1 MALSTLFRTLA
12 STLLVPAL
20 TSSAAFAGTLYVDVN
35 RTTGANN
42 GATWS
47 DAFQGVDGLQ
57 NALTAAVAG
66 DQIWVAAGVYKP
78 TTTTTRTIYFQ
89 LKNGVEVYGG
99 FDGTESSLAQRS
111 VATNVTTLSADLLG
125 NDGSSAFGDNSFHV
139 VQGGGTNAT
148 AVLDGF
154 VVTGGNA
161 NSGASNQDRGGGILC
176 LSGASPTIR
185 SCTFTANRCTF
196 GGGAGYINAS
206 SPTFLDCVFDANV
219 GGSFGGAFD
228 MASGVAATFNRCV
241 FRNNTAA
248 RAGAIEIF
256 GSSPVKVWNSLFH
269 NNTSTGSG
277 GGGAIFVSSSTPG
290 IRNCTIVFNSATAN
304 AAGGI
309 LGTGGTVVNC
319 VVFGNTGS
327 GGSSGQ
333 AAQLSPSTM
342 NVTYTLTS
350 TGFTGT
356 GNVTAT
362 PLFDTCGPFQYRLTT
377 SSPGIDA
384 GSNAGVVVAAGSN
397 DLAGAPRFGDSA
409 LVADSGAGSAPLV
422 DMGAFESSDCNG
434 NSVADWCDLATGT
447 SFDVNANGVPD
458 DCECQGGAPP
468 VVYCTAKVNS
478 QFCLPAISAS
488 GFASLT
494 LPAPFVI
501 SATNILNQKQGLLF
515 YGYGAAAG
523 SFQGGFLCMTT
534 PLRRTN
540 AQNSGGS
547 AGGSDCTGVFSFD
560 FNAYLASGVDP
571 LLVVGQQVNAQYW
584 SRDPQDPFTTNL
596 TNAVQFAICQ

>member
-1 MALSTLFRTLA
+1 MALPTLFRTYA
-12 STLLVPAL
+12 CTLLAPAL
-20 TSSAAFAGTLYVDVN
+20 LSAAAFAGTLYVDVN
-35 RTTGANN
+35 RTTGAGN
-42 GATWS
+42 GASWA
-47 DAFQGVDGLQ
+47 DAYQGVDGLQ
-57 NALTAAVAG
+57 NALAAAVAG
-66 DQIWVAAGVYKP
+66 DQIWVATGVYKP

-99 FDGTESSLAQRS
+99 FNGTESALAQRNL
-111 VATNVTTLSADLLG
+111 VTNVTTLSADLLG
-125 NDGSSAFGDNSFHV
+125 NDGSAAFGDNSYHV
-139 VQGGGTNAT
+139 VHGAGTNAT

-161 NSGASNQDRGGGILC
+161 NLGASNQDRGGGILC

-185 SCTFTANRCTF
+185 NCTFSANRCTF
-196 GGGAGYINAS
+196 GGGAGYINSS
-206 SPTFLDCVFDANV
+206 SPTFLDCVFDGNV

-228 MASGVAATFNRCV
+228 MATSVAATFNRCV

-256 GSSPVKVWNSLFH
+256 GSSPVRVWNCLFY

-277 GGGAIFVSSSTPG
+277 GGGAIFVSGSTPG

-304 AAGGI
+304 ATGGI

-333 AAQLSPSTM
+333 AAQISPSTM

-350 TGFTGT
+350 TGFTGA

-362 PLFDTCGPFQYRLTT
+362 PLFDTCGPFPHRLTT
-377 SSPGIDA
+377 NSPGVDA
-384 GSNAGVVVAAGSN
+384 GSNAGVTATVTT
-397 DLAGAPRFGDSA
+397 DLANAPRFGDSV
-409 LVADSGAGSAPLV
+409 LVPNSGAGTAPIV

-434 NSVADWCDLATGT
+434 NGVADWCDLQAGT
-447 SFDVNANGVPD
+447 SLDANSNGLPD

-468 VVYCTAKVNS
+468 VVYCTAKINS
-478 QFCLPAISAS
+478 AFCPPSISGT

-494 LPAPFVI
+494 SPAPFLI
-501 SATNILNQKQGLLF
+501 GATNILNQKQGLLF
-515 YGYGAAAG
+515 YGYGAAAVP
-523 SFQGGFLCMTT
+523 FQGGFLCMTT
-534 PLRRTN
+534 PLRRTSV
-540 AQNSGGS
+540 QTSGGS
-547 AGGSDCTGVFSFD
+547 PSGNDCTGTFSFD
-560 FNAYLASGVDP
+560 FNAYLASGFDP
-571 LLVVGQQVNAQYW
+571 LLVVGQQVNAQFW
-584 SRDPQDPFTTNL
+584 SRDPQDIFTTNL
-596 TNAVQFAICQ
+596 TNALQFAICQ

>member
-1 MALSTLFRTLA
+1 MALPTLFRTLVR
-12 STLLVPAL
+12 SLLVPAL
-20 TSSAAFAGTLYVDVN
+20 TSTTAFAGTLYVDVN

-42 GATWS
+42 GATWA

-57 NALTAAVAG
+57 NALTAAVSG
-66 DQIWVAAGVYKP
+66 DQIWVATGVYKP

-99 FDGTESSLAQRS
+99 FNGTESALAQRNI
-111 VATNVTTLSADLLG
+111 ATNVTTLSADLLG

-139 VQGGGTNAT
+139 VQGAGTNAT

-176 LSGASPTIR
+176 VSGASPTIR
-185 SCTFTANRCTF
+185 SCTFSANRCTF
-196 GGGAGYINAS
+196 GGGAGYINSS
-206 SPTFLDCVFDANV
+206 SPTFLDCVFDGNV

-248 RAGAIEIF
+248 RAGGIEIF

-269 NNTSTGSG
+269 NNTSTGTG
-277 GGGAIFVSSSTPG
+277 GGGAIFVSGSAPG
-290 IRNCTIVFNSATAN
+290 IRNCTIVFNSATSN
-304 AAGGI
+304 ATGGI

-333 AAQLSPSTM
+333 AAQISPSTM

-350 TGFTGT
+350 TGFTGA

-384 GSNAGVVVAAGSN
+384 GSNAGVVVAAGLN
-397 DLAGAPRFGDSA
+397 DLAGGLRFGDSA
-409 LVADSGAGSAPLV
+409 LVVDSGAGTAPIV

-434 NSVADWCDLATGT
+434 NSVADWCDLHSGT
-447 SFDVNANGVPD
+447 SLDANANGLPD

-478 QFCLPAISAS
+478 LFCAPSISAT
-488 GFASLT
+488 GFASASL
-494 LPAPFVI
+494 ASPFVI
-501 SATNILNQKQGLLF
+501 QATNIINQKQGLLF
-515 YGYGAAAG
+515 YGYGAAATAY
-523 SFQGGFLCMTT
+523 QGGFLCMTT
-534 PLRRTN
+534 PLRRTS

-547 AGGSDCTGVFSFD
+547 PSGSDCTGAFSFD
-560 FNAYLASGVDP
+560 FNAYIATGFDP
-571 LLVVGQQVNAQYW
+571 LLVVGQQVNAQFW
-584 SRDPQDPFTTNL
+584 SRDPADPFTTNL